1 MQIARRNLMLGVSG
15 TALAVAASGG
25 AADAQLSEI
34 RQRFAG
40 LFYDLLNQLE
50 DAIDRLTSLLN
61 PDGVPDEDGAANEI
75 RDVIKGLSEV
85 QNADDMQELTRTEY
99 TDLAEQIVARD
110 AFTPPDP
117 EALDT
122 ALAAGEADRSAD
134 DSWQEAIADILLES
148 MGFEADEID
157 QLRNILPFADLGS
170 EFRQLHRALAEG
182 DWARAKRILERIVRK
197 VFSRSVIASVVE
209 TVDGPL
215 AQKLM
220 RALAARAVPLLGWAW
235 FVAAVCLAIFRNRER
250 LLELSVGN
258 DI

>member
-50 DAIDRLTSLLN
+50 DAIDRLTGLLN

-75 RDVIKGLSEV
+75 RDVIKGLNEV

-99 TDLAEQIVARD
+99 TDLAGQIVARD

-148 MGFEADEID
+148 MGFERDEID
-157 QLRNILPFADLGS
+157 QLRNILPLKDEDLRS
-170 EFRQLHRALAEG
+170 AFRQLHRA
-182 DWARAKRILERIVRK
+182 
-197 VFSRSVIASVVE
+197 
-209 TVDGPL
+209 
-215 AQKLM
+215 
-220 RALAARAVPLLGWAW
+220 
-235 FVAAVCLAIFRNRER
+235 
-250 LLELSVGN
+250 
-258 DI
+258 